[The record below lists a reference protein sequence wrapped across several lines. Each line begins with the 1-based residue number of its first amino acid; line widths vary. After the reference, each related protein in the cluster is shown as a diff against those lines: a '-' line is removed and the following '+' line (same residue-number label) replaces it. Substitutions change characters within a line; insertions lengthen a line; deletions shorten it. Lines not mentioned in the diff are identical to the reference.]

1 MALAVTMLMGAQTV
15 QAQDVLTPEQQA
27 EMKAQADAAKAAQKE
42 ASKALK
48 EQKAAEKAQK
58 KKEAEARKNLKA
70 VRKDMR
76 KEIESLENNVMLV
89 NIGLMP
95 LLVVLGGI
103 ALAISKRIRSSA
115 K

>member
-1 MALAVTMLMGAQTV
+1 
-15 QAQDVLTPEQQA
+15 
-27 EMKAQADAAKAAQKE
+27 
-42 ASKALK
+42 
-48 EQKAAEKAQK
+48 
-58 KKEAEARKNLKA
+58 
-70 VRKDMR
+70 MR